1 MDGGREGATYLSK
14 SKIGSWISINV
25 NTELGIP
32 LGDIQVYVVVCV
44 SLIRNIWISIQ
55 AWIACVRTR
64 GSQKGQGGAKSCVN
78 SSFICCVN

>member
-32 LGDIQVYVVVCV
+32 LGDIQVYVVC
-44 SLIRNIWISIQ
+44 
-55 AWIACVRTR
+55 
-64 GSQKGQGGAKSCVN
+64 K
-78 SSFICCVN
+78 FD